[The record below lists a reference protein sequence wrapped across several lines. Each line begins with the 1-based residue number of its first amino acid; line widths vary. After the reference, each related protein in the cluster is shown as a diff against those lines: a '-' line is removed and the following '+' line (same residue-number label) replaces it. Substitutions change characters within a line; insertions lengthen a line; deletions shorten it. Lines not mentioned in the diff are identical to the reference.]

1 MVLRGSPWL
10 PGPANC
16 RQAYS
21 SSVELRLDGK
31 VALITGGS
39 RGIGRA
45 IGAAFARAGADVLLV
60 ARTQATLDAAAG
72 AIGGSVGT
80 FAAHAGDPVQIRAA
94 VDHCVERF
102 GGIDILVNNAA
113 TNVHFGPM
121 LDIELGAA
129 EKIERL
135 NQLGYL
141 AWCQAAMGAG
151 LREGGSILNL
161 ASIGGL
167 GVEVGIGWYNVT
179 KAAVLH
185 LTRQLAYELG
195 PAIRVNAI
203 APGLVKTD
211 LSRAL
216 WEGKEDEVA
225 GRLPLRRLGTPD
237 DVANAALFL
246 ASDAA
251 SWITGHT
258 LVADGGLLVNP
269 SI

>member
-1 MVLRGSPWL
+1 
-10 PGPANC
+10 
-16 RQAYS
+16 
-21 SSVELRLDGK
+21 VELRLDGK
-31 VALITGGS
+31 VAVVTGGS
-39 RGIGRA
+39 RGIGLA
-45 IGAAFARAGADVLLV
+45 IATAFADAGGCVLLV
-60 ARTQATLDAAAG
+60 ARRRETLEVAASSIA
-72 AIGGSVGT
+72 ARVGDDRVAT
-80 FAAHAGDPVQIRAA
+80 FAGNAGDPEQADEAMAR
-94 VDHCVERF
+94 CVERF

-113 TNVHFGPM
+113 TNVHYGPV
-121 LDIELGAA
+121 LDIDAA
-129 EKIERL
+129 AAAKIVQL

-141 AWCQAAMGAG
+141 AWCKAAVASG
-151 LREGGSILNL
+151 LRDGGSILNL
-161 ASIGGL
+161 SSIGGM

-211 LSRAL
+211 FSRAL
-216 WEGKEDEVA
+216 WEGREAQVA
-225 GRLPLRRLGTPD
+225 ERLPLRRLGTPD
-237 DVANAALFL
+237 DIAAAAVFL

-258 LVADGGLLVNP
+258 LVADGGLLVTP

>member
-1 MVLRGSPWL
+1 
-10 PGPANC
+10 
-16 RQAYS
+16 
-21 SSVELRLDGK
+21 VELRLDGK

-39 RGIGRA
+39 RGIGLA
-45 IGAAFARAGADVLLV
+45 IGTAFAAAGADVLLV
-60 ARTQATLDAAAG
+60 ARKVETLDAAAAG
-72 AIGGSVGT
+72 IDGSVAT
-80 FAAHAGDPVQIRAA
+80 FAAHAGDPVQIQAA

-121 LDIELGAA
+121 LDIELAAA

-141 AWCQAAMGAG
+141 AWCQAAVRAG
-151 LREGGSILNL
+151 LRDGGSILNL

-167 GVEVGIGWYNVT
+167 GVEIGIGWYNVT

-237 DVANAALFL
+237 DVASAALFL

-258 LVADGGLLVNP
+258 LVTDGGLLVNP